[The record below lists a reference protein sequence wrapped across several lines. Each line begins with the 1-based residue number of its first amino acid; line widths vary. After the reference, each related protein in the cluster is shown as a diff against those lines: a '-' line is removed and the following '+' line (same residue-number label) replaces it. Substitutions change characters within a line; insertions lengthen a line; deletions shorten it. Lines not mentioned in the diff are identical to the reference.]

1 MPQVLIQHKIG
12 KWAEFENIF
21 RGDGERRK
29 SMGSLGA
36 KVFVNVD
43 DPENVFIT
51 IEFRDVEGARKF
63 AQGLETHEAM
73 KWATSGMWSRVYVV
87 EESFEVEA

>member
-1 MPQVLIQHKIG
+1 MAQVLIQHKIG
-12 KWAEFENIF
+12 KWSEFENIF

-29 SMGSLGA
+29 VMGSVGA
-36 KVFVNVD
+36 KVFVNVT

-51 IEFRDVEGARKF
+51 IEFKDVAGAKKF
-63 AQGLETHEAM
+63 AEGLETHEAM